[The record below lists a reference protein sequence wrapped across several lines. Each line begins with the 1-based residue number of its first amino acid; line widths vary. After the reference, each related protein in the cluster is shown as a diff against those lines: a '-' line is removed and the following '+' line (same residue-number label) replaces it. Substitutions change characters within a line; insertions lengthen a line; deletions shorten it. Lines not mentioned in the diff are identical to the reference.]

1 MSDLLQVSVSPNT
14 ALSAWD
20 KVTVTQFELKYKHLY
35 EVLTRHLDGVFT
47 EYLNVDGH
55 NISVPLMGSFI
66 IGDRG
71 KFSSTVETQEIKIGN
86 VPIEM
91 TAKASNIP
99 IDIIL
104 QKEIKANIL
113 TSIATEVA
121 GAVKRCDVNL
131 HAKMT
136 PLEAKVASNFD
147 PSEY

>member
-1 MSDLLQVSVSPNT
+1 M
-14 ALSAWD
+14 
-20 KVTVTQFELKYKHLY
+20 K
-35 EVLTRHLDGVFT
+35 
-47 EYLNVDGH
+47 
-55 NISVPLMGSFI
+55 
-66 IGDRG
+66 
-71 KFSSTVETQEIKIGN
+71 
-86 VPIEM
+86 
-91 TAKASNIP
+91 AKASNIP